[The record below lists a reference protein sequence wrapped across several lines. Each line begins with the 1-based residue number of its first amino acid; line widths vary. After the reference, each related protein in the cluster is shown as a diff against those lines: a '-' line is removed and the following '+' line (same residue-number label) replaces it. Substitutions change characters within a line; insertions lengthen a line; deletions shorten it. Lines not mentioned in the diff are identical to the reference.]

1 MAYKIDEKCIDCGM
15 CAGECPV
22 EAIKPGKGAHVINEK
37 ICIDCGSCETVC
49 PVQAISPA
57 KTAKK

>member
-22 EAIKPGKGAHVINEK
+22 EAIKPGKGAHVINDK
-37 ICIDCGSCETVC
+37 ICVDCGSCESVC
-49 PVQAISPA
+49 PVQAISP
-57 KTAKK
+57 KK